1 MASSK
6 TRQRKLA
13 RAKMERQMA
22 RRAAKVRRQRQLW
35 AGLIVGL
42 VAILGITGTVWA
54 LGGFSPS
61 KKPPAPAAC
70 NWADTG
76 AGNAKLKNVGKPPTS
91 GEPRSGTETM
101 TITTSLGVITAK
113 LDLAKSPCTAASFA
127 YLAGKN
133 FFANTKCH
141 KLTTAGKFLLECGD
155 PNPNPTGDG
164 GPTYT
169 YANEYIPT
177 TPAPAPSSANPVPSA
192 SESEAPNEVI
202 YPAGSVI
209 TANKGPDLNGSRFS
223 ILYKDSPLPPD
234 YTLFGTVVTGLDI
247 VQQVA
252 AAGEDGAYANEGG
265 GGRPKKEIT
274 IQALTVVPPGKS
286 PSPAAPASPSAS
298 TSPSASP
305 SAKS

>member
-1 MASSK
+1 
-6 TRQRKLA
+6 
-13 RAKMERQMA
+13 MERQMA

-177 TPAPAPSSANPVPSA
+177 TPAPAPSSANPRSEEHTSELQSQSNLVCRLLLEKKNPSTRA
-192 SESEAPNEVI
+192 GYGPVNKQVAQKAIAVALQLPHRP
-202 YPAGSVI
+202 PALGH
-209 TANKGPDLNGSRFS
+209 
-223 ILYKDSPLPPD
+223 DSPLSLVPS
-234 YTLFGTVVTGLDI
+234 I
-247 VQQVA
+247 VRQSLP
-252 AAGEDGAYANEGG
+252 GA
-265 GGRPKKEIT
+265 IT
-274 IQALTVVPPGKS
+274 QHVIP
-286 PSPAAPASPSAS
+286 
-298 TSPSASP
+298 
-305 SAKS
+305 